1 MKTGRLAASPPIL
14 KKLGSKNGVT
24 LGTHVRK
31 LFFHKMDYNHR
42 MIIMLLLF
50 SFLSQAEDMSSEK
63 YCFATKQH
71 SLSAAQKF
79 KAIQVS
85 SDMVTVD
92 DQCLIIQMRPHRR
105 EIIQR
110 YLLSTFPGAYVAFS
124 SENSRRD
131 PCQLKV
137 EKEKVKE
144 ADNLEI
150 GNRNNIVINKTNQNT
165 LSSETMQI
173 QTLKDFELTVDQDQI
188 KGSCRYLNADRYEI
202 SIEVRRNPK
211 LPLINTQPAEDQE
224 TMTLQTQLQLTRGER
239 IELGSVVRNLRDKNH
254 QVDIT
259 PNIEM
264 NRSNQKVSESV
275 FLSIQ

>member
-1 MKTGRLAASPPIL
+1 
-14 KKLGSKNGVT
+14 
-24 LGTHVRK
+24 
-31 LFFHKMDYNHR
+31 
-42 MIIMLLLF
+42 MLLLF

-63 YCFATKQH
+63 YCFASKQH
-71 SLSAAQKF
+71 GLSAVQKF

-85 SDMVTVD
+85 SDVVTVD
-92 DQCLIIQMRPHRR
+92 DHCLIIQMRPHRR

-124 SENSRRD
+124 SENARRD

-144 ADNLEI
+144 ADSLDI

-165 LSSETMQI
+165 HSSETMQI
-173 QTLKDFELTVDQDQI
+173 QTLKDFELTIDQDQI

-202 SIEVRRNPK
+202 TIEVRKNPK
-211 LPLINTQPAEDQE
+211 LPLVNTQPTEDQE

-259 PNIEM
+259 PNIEI

>member
-1 MKTGRLAASPPIL
+1 
-14 KKLGSKNGVT
+14 
-24 LGTHVRK
+24 
-31 LFFHKMDYNHR
+31 
-42 MIIMLLLF
+42 MLLLF
-50 SFLSQAEDMSSEK
+50 SFLSQAEDTSSEK
-63 YCFATKQH
+63 YCFASKQH
-71 SLSAAQKF
+71 SLTAGQKF

-92 DQCLIIQMRPHRR
+92 DNCLIIQMRPHRR

-124 SENSRRD
+124 SENVRRD

-137 EKEKVKE
+137 EKVKVKE
-144 ADNLEI
+144 ADSLDI
-150 GNRNNIVINKTNQNT
+150 GNQNNIVINKTNQSA

-188 KGSCRYLNADRYEI
+188 KGSCRYLNSNRYEI
-202 SIEVRRNPK
+202 TIEVRRNPK
-211 LPLINTQPAEDQE
+211 FPVVNTQPAEDQE

-239 IELGSVVRNLRDKNH
+239 IELGSVVRNLKDKNN
-254 QVDIT
+254 QVEIT
-259 PNIEM
+259 PKIEIKT
-264 NRSNQKVSESV
+264 SNQKVSEAV